1 MYVCNC
7 GEEFHAH
14 EDRTIHSAT
23 CPVFALARKAQRAA
37 MTTEQRAQDL
47 VNGFFIGGAGDTL
60 EGILTKADL
69 VSAIKGLLDEQA
81 EAAAAMRNA
90 LELADHFH
98 SQACQG
104 INKHPRPDTK
114 DCKCW
119 QKTRHDALGT
129 EEVSYVV
136 KPKQK
141 PEGLELGESRNLP
154 FPRPIHNWALCG
166 WCAAT
171 GKEPGG
177 KECPKC
183 KGKGG
188 RAINPFSDRHEV
200 CPGCKREIDP
210 KTCWCGDK
218 IDHPY
223 MDGHSGVPQGCVCHF
238 PKKQC

>member
-23 CPVFALARKAQRAA
+23 CPVFGLARKAQRAA

-47 VNGFFIGGAGDTL
+47 VNGFFIGGPGDTL

-69 VSAIKGLLDEQA
+69 VSAIKGLLDEQD
-81 EAAAAMRNA
+81 EAADLRNAAMKNA

-98 SQACQG
+98 SQACQS

-136 KPKQK
+136 KPKAQEIK
-141 PEGLELGESRNLP
+141 GPD
-154 FPRPIHNWALCG
+154 WAICG
-166 WCAAT
+166 WCAGT
-171 GKEPGG
+171 GKEGQ

-188 RAINPFSDRHEV
+188 KHLLEAGHEI
-200 CPGCKREIDP
+200 CQGCKREIDP

-223 MDGHSGVPQGCVCHF
+223 MDGHCGVPQGCICHF
-238 PKKQC
+238 PKKSQ